1 MSTSI
6 ITSTIPTF
14 NTEFFISDEITVQL
28 FQTLYENGCI
38 SFNYIVNETKI
49 SDQYQVLINKNGKFS
64 LLDLQSSLIY
74 HQKILKQ
81 NDEDDDN
88 TIASTSIQNDDNAT
102 QNTKDS
108 TNESHSTIP
117 LTWKDCVSKSHP
129 NTTLNSNKKMI
140 DKILSIKK
148 YPTKKLEKKNLQLS
162 TVNPSDNVQF
172 LSFSLNKKSEDEKN
186 NCLDELEN
194 HIKNISEKKLKNIKD
209 GKEIFYL
216 NTITNEFAH
225 KLQQG
230 NWIFFKFQYIID
242 ELNVFINELFSG
254 ELKISAKNSDPKG
267 SDKKIFVELY
277 LHNKNVIIR

>member
-6 ITSTIPTF
+6 PFYVATFTTI
-14 NTEFFISDEITVQL
+14 DESEIDVYQ
-28 FQTLYENGCI
+28 FYHENGKVGFKYAENHKNITDKNKYEVIIDKYGKYC
-38 SFNYIVNETKI
+38 FC
-49 SDQYQVLINKNGKFS
+49 DQESGNFYYQKNLI
-64 LLDLQSSLIY
+64 
-74 HQKILKQ
+74 Q
-81 NDEDDDN
+81 NDNDDN
-88 TIASTSIQNDDNAT
+88 TIASIQNDDST
-102 QNTKDS
+102 THTTKDS
-108 TNESHSTIP
+108 SNESQSTAP
-117 LTWKDCVSKSHP
+117 LTWKDRVLTSTP
-129 NTTLNSNKKMI
+129 NSTKKMV
-140 DKILSIKK
+140 DKILSNKK
-148 YPTKKLEKKNLQLS
+148 YPNKKSVKNNLELS

-186 NCLDELEN
+186 NCLDELKN

-242 ELNVFINELFSG
+242 ELNIMINDLFSG

-277 LHNKNVIIR
+277 LHNKNELIR